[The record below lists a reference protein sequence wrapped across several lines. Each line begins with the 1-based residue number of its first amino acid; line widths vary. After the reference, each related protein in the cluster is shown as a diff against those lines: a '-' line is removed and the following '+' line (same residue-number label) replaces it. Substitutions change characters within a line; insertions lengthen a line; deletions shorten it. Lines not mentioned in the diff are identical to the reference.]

1 LVAVGLRC
9 GPNDDAPCALHG
21 DQSCIVSGL
30 AATANSSGAFSLEDK
45 YAHRSGWFRQIEAGA
60 LSSQILIMRAERLVQ
75 LSPKKFHGHDL
86 VHHFAD
92 LHPVDILRTRFSSDP
107 SIQKA
112 GL

>member
-1 LVAVGLRC
+1 MHLVRFTATNLVLSMASLLPLIAAGL
-9 GPNDDAPCALHG
+9 
-21 DQSCIVSGL
+21 
-30 AATANSSGAFSLEDK
+30 SLEDE
-45 YAHRSGWFRQIEAGA
+45 YAPRSGWFRQIEAGA

-75 LSPKKFHGHDL
+75 LSPKKFQGHDL